1 MEDNILS
8 RMLQRYGDFTRSQRK
23 IVDYVVRHRRKVEHI
38 TITELS
44 KQCGVSV
51 STVSLFCKKIKVR
64 GFHAFKLE
72 LVRAASTD
80 ETCLES
86 LTEELGNDSAA
97 VTMNKAF
104 QQMSAELN
112 NIYHKLSESAVI
124 SAAGLLQ
131 NARQV
136 ICLGQGNDSIV
147 ALAAWAQFSTISSKF
162 KAIQDSY
169 MQIVSLSTL
178 SEEDVVLY
186 FSNSKFGEEILASA
200 EIIRRQGAKLILV
213 TEHLNP
219 LVETYVDVVLLYELI
234 ENPCSLCLTSVIVVQ
249 LFVVEMLLSK
259 FIYYLPRLAEQNRSS
274 VQKALEQKYV

>member
-64 GFHAFKLE
+64 GFHAFKLG

-86 LTEELGNDSAA
+86 LNEELGKDSAA
-97 VTMNKAF
+97 VTMNRVF
-104 QQMSAELN
+104 HQMNAELN